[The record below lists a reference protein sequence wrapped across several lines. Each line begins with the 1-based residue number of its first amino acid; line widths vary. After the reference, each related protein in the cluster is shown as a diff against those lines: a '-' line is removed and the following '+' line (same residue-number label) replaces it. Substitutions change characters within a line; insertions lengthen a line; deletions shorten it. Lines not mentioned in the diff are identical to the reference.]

1 MEWLLPSGIEDLLP
15 LQARQLERARQQT
28 VETFDAWGYAHV
40 IPPLVEYEDS
50 LLPADGDDLARQTFR
65 LVDPLTGGM
74 LGIRADITP
83 QIARIAA
90 RYFDLQRPVRLSYV
104 GDTLQ
109 AKPSSLNLSRNPLQM
124 GAELI
129 GNSGSAGDV
138 EIVRLMVESLRQLGV
153 DGFTLALGHV
163 GIFQA
168 LCEEAGLTNAQRA
181 TYKDILQRKALT
193 EIDPFLAGIEVDG
206 DYVGALR
213 ALVDLHGGPE
223 VMGQASSCFNRCG
236 SGVLEALQSLIG
248 ISDALMCHFPDQPFY
263 FDLAELREYEYH
275 SGLVFAAYL
284 PGVGQAI
291 ASGGRYD
298 EVATVFDSSF
308 AATGFSADLKRLL
321 ECSRTLSSGD
331 RETIIAP
338 ASCNTELALKISEL
352 RSGGARV
359 VYELADQ
366 PLPAGVTSRIV
377 ELDGQ
382 WKVVPI

>member
-15 LQARQLERARQQT
+15 LQARQLEWGRQRA
-28 VETFDAWGYAHV
+28 VEMFDAWGYAQV

-50 LLPADGDDLARQTFR
+50 LLPGEGEDLARQTFR

-109 AKPSSLNLSRNPLQM
+109 AKPTSLNLSRNPLQM

-138 EIVRLMVESLRQLGV
+138 EIVRLMVESLRRLGV

-168 LCEEAGLTNAQRA
+168 LCDEAGLAAAERA
-181 TYKDILQRKALT
+181 ACNDILQRKALT
-193 EIDPFLAGIEVDG
+193 EIDSFLAGIDVSG
-206 DYVGALR
+206 HYSGVLR
-213 ALVDLHGGPE
+213 SLVDLHGGPE
-223 VMGQASSCFNRCG
+223 VLEQAEDCFKQCG
-236 SGVLEALQSLIG
+236 HDVREALKSLTG
-248 ISDALMCHFPDQPFY
+248 ISEALRCHFPDQAFY
-263 FDLAELREYEYH
+263 FDLAELREYQYH

-298 EVATVFDSSF
+298 GVANVIDSSF
-308 AATGFSADLKRLL
+308 AATGFSADLKRLV
-321 ECSRTLSSGD
+321 EYSTTLSCGD
-331 RETIIAP
+331 RETIVAP
-338 ASCNTELALKISEL
+338 ASCSTELALKIGEL
-352 RSGGARV
+352 RDSGARV
-359 VYELADQ
+359 VYDLTGQ
-366 PLPAGVTSRIV
+366 PLPREVTSRLV
-377 ELDGQ
+377 ERDGRWQ
-382 WKVVPI
+382 VDPI

>member
-1 MEWLLPSGIEDLLP
+1 MKCCASSRRKHHAATR
-15 LQARQLERARQQT
+15 ARRERAADFVEASGLLCRVDVPCDYGAVDKRGRGWSRCGFQLSRGWWAGREEQDEHDETHHCRQQA

-153 DGFTLALGHV
+153 DAHLLLG
-163 GIFQA
+163 
-168 LCEEAGLTNAQRA
+168 
-181 TYKDILQRKALT
+181 
-193 EIDPFLAGIEVDG
+193 DG
-206 DYVGALR
+206 RDAARRLG
-213 ALVDLHGGPE
+213 VDLPAAP
-223 VMGQASSCFNRCG
+223 VR
-236 SGVLEALQSLIG
+236 
-248 ISDALMCHFPDQPFY
+248 
-263 FDLAELREYEYH
+263 REGH
-275 SGLVFAAYL
+275 A
-284 PGVGQAI
+284 
-291 ASGGRYD
+291 GRD
-298 EVATVFDSSF
+298 HDSSPDLLVTRVLLLPC
-308 AATGFSADLKRLL
+308 ATL
-321 ECSRTLSSGD
+321 
-331 RETIIAP
+331 
-338 ASCNTELALKISEL
+338 
-352 RSGGARV
+352 
-359 VYELADQ
+359 
-366 PLPAGVTSRIV
+366 
-377 ELDGQ
+377 
-382 WKVVPI
+382 